1 MKLNI
6 KITFPFVINSMEFP
20 MMANVDF
27 FNQVNQQTSTPN
39 KITSNRLQNHP
50 CPLKHYN
57 AFDIISIRQKFT
69 SYALLVQ
76 LNEKCIFL
84 YLYKFNHFFSI
95 KLNSHFLE
103 FGLA

>member
-1 MKLNI
+1 
-6 KITFPFVINSMEFP
+6 MEFP